1 MTVVRCTWLIVIAVG
16 IVGCDRGPQ
25 LPPMQRVTGTVKI
38 DGAPLPRGEIQ
49 FEPSST
55 KGASAVGTIDANG
68 QYELITAGV
77 KGAIIG
83 SHIVTVSA
91 RAVPR
96 DETDT
101 FPKSLIPEKYS
112 QPLESGLKKEVT
124 SGAANVIDIELSSQ
138 P

>member
-1 MTVVRCTWLIVIAVG
+1 MIISRSFCLLIVATC
-16 IVGCDRGPQ
+16 IVGCDSGPK
-25 LPPMQRVTGTVKI
+25 LPPMQRVTGTVTI
-38 DGAPLPRGEIQ
+38 DGAPLPRGDIQ

-55 KGASAVGTIDANG
+55 QGASAVGTIDASGN
-68 QYELITAGV
+68 YELTTAGV

-83 SHIVTVSA
+83 THTVTVSA
-91 RAVPR
+91 REVPR

-112 QPLESGLKKEVT
+112 QPRESGISKEVT
-124 SGAANVIDIELSSQ
+124 AGAANVINIELSSK